1 MVPALA
7 NLGTTML
14 LRRITQHIKEQNW
27 FAVVLDFLIVVVG
40 VFIGLQVSNWNDA
53 RSDRALRS
61 EYLTQ
66 LTEDLRADIAEATD
80 TATSHWQRA
89 AAIEDIFE
97 AANLEAPLAE
107 LYNEGEV
114 LKAPPYPDFESD
126 YPYAHNH
133 KITYLP
139 QFEVSTETFDALVG
153 NGHFELLRDA
163 ELVRQIQG
171 YYRLLDRARN
181 LEASI
186 IRANSTL
193 SEARYDNGI
202 PLTGRI
208 TLEDLAAAVNS
219 DQRLV
224 ASLDSNFML
233 SASNAGTMVGVQQA
247 ATALIKAIE
256 GAR

>member
-1 MVPALA
+1 M
-7 NLGTTML
+7 GTLRGNNSLL
-14 LRRITQHIKEQNW
+14 LRRVTQHVKDQNW
-27 FAVVLDFLIVVVG
+27 LAVGIDFIIVVVG

-53 RSDRALRS
+53 RADRALRS

-66 LTEDLRADIAEATD
+66 LTADLRADMEEAGD
-80 TATSHWQRA
+80 TAASYWQRA
-89 AAIEDIFE
+89 AAIEDVFE
-97 AANLEAPLAE
+97 AAGLQAPLAE
-107 LYNEGEV
+107 LYNEGAV
-114 LKAPPYPDFESD
+114 FKAPPYPDFESD

-133 KITYLP
+133 KITFLP
-139 QFEVSTETFDALVG
+139 QFEISTETFDTLVA

-202 PLTGRI
+202 PLTGRT
-208 TLEDLAAAVNS
+208 TLEDLATAVKA
-219 DQRLV
+219 DKRLA

-247 ATALIKAIE
+247 AMALIEAIE
-256 GAR
+256 EMR